1 MEKTFCCPSQN
12 SIIHP
17 NYSCNHNI
25 SVVSQYYF
33 IIIAN
38 NTEGPWGKTTYCD
51 GGKTFDPLLV
61 DKTTNP

>member
-1 MEKTFCCPSQN
+1 
-12 SIIHP
+12 
-17 NYSCNHNI
+17 
-25 SVVSQYYF
+25 VVSQYYF

-51 GGKTFDPLLV
+51 GGETFDPLLV